1 MKERMRAIVF
11 QGKHKFR
18 LKDVPVPQPGE
29 KEVLIK
35 VDTCGVCG
43 TG

>member
-1 MKERMRAIVF
+1 MKEKMRAIVF
-11 QGKHKFR
+11 EGRHKFG

-43 TG
+43 AG